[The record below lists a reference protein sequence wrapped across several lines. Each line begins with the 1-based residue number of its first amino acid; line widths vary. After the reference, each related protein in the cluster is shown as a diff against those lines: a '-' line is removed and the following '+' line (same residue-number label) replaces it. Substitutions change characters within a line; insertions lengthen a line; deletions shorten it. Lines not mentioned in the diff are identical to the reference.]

1 MTGGGGYGYRM
12 AAVIVFAFNLRLATS
27 AVAPLLPI
35 IREDTGISA
44 SAGGLLL
51 TLPFLCFGTVA
62 PVVTRVARR
71 LGTERTLV
79 VALAVLVASIVLRS
93 APGGLGPLFGGT
105 LLMGAAITF
114 GNILLPGIIK
124 REFPNRAGVMLGI
137 FTTAITAGAGLAAAV
152 TVPLMLA
159 AGWGWQQALAF
170 WAASAA
176 VAFVLW
182 VPLGGNPP
190 SRGQSHTQH
199 VGPSAR
205 LLYRDSVAWQ
215 VTLFFGL
222 QSLVYTAAVSWIPS
236 VLTAHGISVSN
247 AGFLLAIVSV
257 TGMVTTF
264 TVPVAAMQRRSQGTL
279 VVAAVALLAISL
291 AGLLVA
297 PAAGAVLWMLLFG
310 LGQGATYGLG
320 FSLILLRSIDPG
332 HAVALSG
339 MTQTFGYLLSAVG
352 PIGLGVLH
360 DATGGWSWPLIV
372 LLVLLAPLTIAGLGG
387 ARRGYMLGGL
397 PTDPVPISTLTE
409 LVPDIRAEDPRLSG
423 T

>member
-1 MTGGGGYGYRM
+1 MTCANRHGYRM
-12 AAVIVFAFNLRLATS
+12 AAVVVFAFNLRLATS

-62 PVVTRVARR
+62 PIVARVTRR

-79 VALAVLVASIVLRS
+79 VALSVLVASILLRS
-93 APGGLGPLFGGT
+93 APGGLAPLFCGT
-105 LLMGAAITF
+105 LLMGGAITF

-124 REFPNRAGVMLGI
+124 RDFPKRTGMMMGI
-137 FTTAITAGAGLAAAV
+137 YTTAITAGAGLAAAV
-152 TVPLMLA
+152 TVPVMLA
-159 AGWGWQQALAF
+159 AGWGWQPALAF

-176 VAFVLW
+176 VALFLW
-182 VPLGGNPP
+182 MPLGGNPH
-190 SRGQSHTQH
+190 SREQAHRQH
-199 VGPSAR
+199 VGPSVR
-205 LLYRDSVAWQ
+205 LLYRDTIAWQ

-236 VLTAHGISVSN
+236 VLATHGISVSN

-264 TVPVAAMQRRSQGTL
+264 TVPVVAMQRRSQGAL
-279 VVAAVALLAISL
+279 VIAAVALLAISL

-297 PAAGAVLWMLLFG
+297 PAAGALLWMVLFG

-320 FSLILLRSIDPG
+320 FSLILLRSIDSG

-372 LLVLLAPLTIAGLGG
+372 LLALLAPLAIAGFGG
-387 ARRGYMLGGL
+387 ARRGYVLGTP
-397 PTDPVPISTLTE
+397 PTDPAPVPTLAE
-409 LVPDIRAEDPRLSG
+409 LVPEVLGEDARLSDS
-423 T
+423 

>member
-12 AAVIVFAFNLRLATS
+12 AAVIVCAFNLRLATS

-51 TLPFLCFGTVA
+51 TLPFLCFGIVA

-79 VALAVLVASIVLRS
+79 VALAILVASIVLRS
-93 APGGLGPLFGGT
+93 APGGLGPLFCGT

-124 REFPNRAGVMLGI
+124 RDFPKRAGVMMGI
-137 FTTAITAGAGLAAAV
+137 YTTAITAGAGLAAAV

-182 VPLGGNPP
+182 VPLGGNPH
-190 SRGQSHTQH
+190 SSGQSYTQH

-279 VVAAVALLAISL
+279 VIAAVALLAISL
-291 AGLLVA
+291 TGLLVA
-297 PAAGAVLWMLLFG
+297 PAAGAFLWMLLFG

-320 FSLILLRSIDPG
+320 FSLILLRSIDSG

-372 LLVLLAPLTIAGLGG
+372 LLVLLAPLAIAGFGG
-387 ARRGYMLGGL
+387 ARRGYVLGML
-397 PTDPVPISTLTE
+397 PTDPAPISTHTE
-409 LVPDIRAEDPRLSG
+409 LVPDILAEDPRVSG